1 VLRIGGDRD
10 NHHSRESIQL
20 LQDTNV
26 SHPHRVLT
34 CFILTACLGINA
46 LSLASSGPVAAGAP
60 TNVQPG
66 YVLPDTE
73 TWDLTTSGGEAYR
86 IFVSHPAGEPP
97 AEGFPVLYV
106 LDGNTIFGSFA
117 EARRLQEVSDPEIGK
132 TLIVGVGYPDGA
144 PYDYKRRMKDFTPP
158 FPDPMPAAET
168 PFAKWDVGGQ
178 DNLARFLL
186 DDLRSAVAGRYKIN
200 LHRQAL
206 FGHSLGG
213 LFALH
218 MLYRH
223 PEAFVAIIA
232 ASPSIWWNDQGI
244 LAEEREFSA
253 HLASGRTKGALARLL
268 LVVGGREETRAE
280 QWDAGALARRLEP
293 LSAYGLRSQYET
305 FGAEPHL
312 GVPTRA
318 ITDAMRFAFAWP

>member
-1 VLRIGGDRD
+1 M
-10 NHHSRESIQL
+10 
-20 LQDTNV
+20 
-26 SHPHRVLT
+26 SHPHRALT
-34 CFILTACLGINA
+34 GIIVAACLGISA
-46 LSLASSGPVAAGAP
+46 FGLASSGPAAAGVP
-60 TNVQPG
+60 FNVQPG
-66 YVLPDTE
+66 YVVPDTE
-73 TWDLTTSGGEAYR
+73 TWDLTSSGGETYR
-86 IFVSHPAGEPP
+86 IFVSRPAGNAPP
-97 AEGFPVLYV
+97 DGFPVLYV

-132 TLIVGVGYPDGA
+132 TLIVAVGYPDGA

-168 PFAKWDVGGQ
+168 PFAQWAVGGQ
-178 DNLARFLL
+178 DKLMSFLL
-186 DDLRSAVAGRYKIN
+186 DDLRSAVASRYKIN
-200 LHRQAL
+200 QRRQAL

-253 HLASGRTKGALARLL
+253 NLASGRTKGPPARLM

-293 LSAYGLRSQYET
+293 LSAYGLRSQYER
-305 FGAEPHL
+305 FEAEPHL

>member
-1 VLRIGGDRD
+1 M
-10 NHHSRESIQL
+10 
-20 LQDTNV
+20 
-26 SHPHRVLT
+26 
-34 CFILTACLGINA
+34 
-46 LSLASSGPVAAGAP
+46 
-60 TNVQPG
+60 QPG
-66 YVLPDTE
+66 YVLPETE
-73 TWDLTTSGGEAYR
+73 AWDLTSSGGETYR
-86 IFVSHPAGEPP
+86 IFVSHPVGDPP
-97 AEGFPVLYV
+97 PEGFPVLYV

-117 EARRLQEVSDPEIGK
+117 EARRLQAVSDPEIGK
-132 TLIVGVGYPDGA
+132 TLIVAVGYPDGA

-168 PFAKWDVGGQ
+168 PFAQWAVGGQ
-178 DNLARFLL
+178 DNLMRFLL
-186 DDLRSAVAGRYKIN
+186 GDLRSAVASRYKIN
-200 LHRQAL
+200 QRRQAL

-244 LAEEREFSA
+244 LAEEREFAA
-253 HLASGRTKGALARLL
+253 HLASGGTHGALARLL

-293 LSAYGLRSQYET
+293 LSAYGLRSQYEI
-305 FGAEPHL
+305 FEAEPHL

-318 ITDAMRFAFAWP
+318 ITEAMRFAFAWP